1 VPCKVVTPSLFCFAV
16 ARPGFEIY
24 SMKNQLRKKTGIFA
38 CNDFAVI
45 SDHKEPL
52 GPASNGCGEVWT
64 WVNMVAPVPAG
75 VLGVNGATTNSWLNT
90 QVFIQAW
97 DTLMTSNKLWAHD
110 WVVKVDPD
118 AIFLPERLR
127 PKLAPHKGPMFLL
140 NCNWN
145 GPKIFGALE
154 VFSVPA
160 IQTYFRQIGI
170 CKGLD
175 WHGWGEDMY
184 MQECM
189 KTLHIPAF
197 EDYAVVGD
205 DRCGHAPCTDPARA
219 AFHAFKN
226 IMDWNGCW
234 TAAENNPPR

>member
-1 VPCKVVTPSLFCFAV
+1 
-16 ARPGFEIY
+16 
-24 SMKNQLRKKTGIFA
+24 MKNQLRKRTGIFA

-45 SDHKEPL
+45 SDHKESL
-52 GPASNGCGEVWT
+52 GLASTGCSEVWT
-64 WVNMVAPVPAG
+64 WVNKVAQVPAG
-75 VLGVNGATTNSWLNT
+75 VLGVKGATTNSWLNT

-97 DTLMTSNKLWAHD
+97 DTLMTSNQLWAHD

-189 KTLHIPAF
+189 KTLQIPAI
-197 EDYAVVGD
+197 EDYAVVAD
-205 DRCGHAPCTDPARA
+205 DRCGNAPCTDSARA

-226 IMDWNGCW
+226 IVAWNGCW
-234 TAAENNPPR
+234 TAATNTPTR